1 MDGKDKSEKP
11 KLADSKKDVS
21 ETINFRQELSRIRE
35 LGKETAKQTSKSI
48 RPKTGNVNCSGRKQ
62 RPQMGKKSTG
72 EPHIRRK
79 FPGGTR
85 TQLIEPSR

>member
-35 LGKETAKQTSKSI
+35 LGKETAKQTSK
-48 RPKTGNVNCSGRKQ
+48 RHPTKDGKRELFQPKAKTAD
-62 RPQMGKKSTG
+62 G
-72 EPHIRRK
+72 EEK
-79 FPGGTR
+79 YG
-85 TQLIEPSR
+85 